1 MVQRF
6 PITLTQLTYF
16 VECAKTLN
24 MTAASQNL
32 HIAQSAISTAM
43 TQLERALGTTLFI
56 RERAKGLVLTPA
68 GESFLR
74 DTHRV
79 FGALS
84 DTLENVR
91 RDQQEIRGQIT
102 IACFSTLAPFIL
114 PQLLSRIQQRHPA
127 LSIEVIEGDYE
138 HTLAALR
145 GGRAELAVT
154 YSLTDP
160 EGIDRQI
167 VGEARPYLLLPHDHP
182 LAGQDSIGLA
192 ELAEEPFVLL
202 DLPSST
208 NYFLGLLQHAG
219 ITPKLKYRSSSYETV
234 RSLVASGLGYSI
246 LNQRPRIETTYSG
259 ASTAAREIR
268 DRVPGLQIALSR
280 LNQVAETG
288 RAKAV
293 SDLVR
298 EIVQEPHPLSGR

>member
-68 GESFLR
+68 GEGLLR
-74 DTHRV
+74 DTHQV
-79 FGALS
+79 FETLS
-84 DTLENVR
+84 NTLENVR
-91 RDQQEIRGQIT
+91 QDQQEIRGHLT

-114 PQLLSRIQQRHPA
+114 PQLLSRMRQRYPE
-127 LSIEVIEGDYE
+127 LTVEVLEGD
-138 HTLAALR
+138 HAHNLSALR
-145 GGRAELAVT
+145 GGRAELAIN
-154 YSLTDP
+154 YSLIEA
-160 EGIDRQI
+160 EGVERTI
-167 VGEARPYLLLPHDHP
+167 VGEARPYLVLPHAHP
-182 LAGQDSIGLA
+182 LAAKRSVALA
-192 ELAEEPFVLL
+192 ELADEPFVLL

-208 NYFLGLLQHAG
+208 NYFLGILQHAG

-234 RSLVASGLGYSI
+234 RAMVASGLGYSI
-246 LNQRPRIETTYSG
+246 LNQRPRIDATYSG
-259 ASTAAREIR
+259 DSTAARDIL
-268 DRVPGLQIALSR
+268 DPVPGLHITLSR
-280 LNQVAETG
+280 LRQVAETG
-288 RAKAV
+288 RARAV
-293 SDLVR
+293 AEMIREVVR
-298 EIVQEPHPLSGR
+298 EAHPGTAR